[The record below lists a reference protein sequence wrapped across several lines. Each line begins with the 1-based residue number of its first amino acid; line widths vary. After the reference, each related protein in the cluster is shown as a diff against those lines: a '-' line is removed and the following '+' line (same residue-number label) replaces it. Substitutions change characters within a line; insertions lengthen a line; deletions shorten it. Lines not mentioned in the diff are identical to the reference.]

1 MKLQNLLVPVDFSVC
16 SRLVARHA
24 AELVQLSGG
33 QLTFLH
39 VATLPSGVAAD
50 AMITHDGRTESAGA
64 WVARD
69 ATAQLGEFL
78 DDAAAANVKAR
89 TEVVLGDP
97 AEAILQTGDRLG
109 CDMIVMGTHGRS
121 GLARMVHGSVA
132 ESVLHR
138 AHVPVL
144 LIRREARP
152 ECARADCQWCP
163 HKGLSRAEKAVLS
176 EAQG

>member
-16 SRLVARHA
+16 SRLVARQA
-24 AELVQLSGG
+24 AELAQLSGG
-33 QLTFLH
+33 ELTFLH
-39 VATLPSGVAAD
+39 VATLPSGVASD
-50 AMITHDGRTESAGA
+50 AVVDHDGTKEPAGA
-64 WVARD
+64 WVTRD
-69 ATAQLGEFL
+69 AKAQLGDFL
-78 DDAAAANVKAR
+78 ADAAAANVRAR
-89 TEVVLGDP
+89 AEVVMGDP
-97 AEAILQTGDRLG
+97 ADAILQTGERLG
-109 CDMIVMGTHGRS
+109 SDLIVMGTHGRS

-163 HKGLSRAEKAVLS
+163 HKGLSRAEKAVLA
-176 EAQG
+176 EANG